1 VLGTHC
7 VDNSPSVGATRAF
20 LGAVG
25 MDPPLR
31 PDERVAYEFMVDFRV
46 HVKRSVDDHGDI
58 QFNENDEV
66 ESDGGRGS
74 GGGASFYSKVPYF
87 CLPGSVAEEAIAP
100 SCKVTPIPNP

>member
-1 VLGTHC
+1 MVRRL
-7 VDNSPSVGATRAF
+7 F
-20 LGAVG
+20 EKKK
-25 MDPPLR
+25 DPY
-31 PDERVAYEFMVDFRV
+31 DKCWDGYERVPGTKKGEKGSCR
-46 HVKRSVDDHGDI
+46 KKGSK
-58 QFNENDEV
+58 NENDEV